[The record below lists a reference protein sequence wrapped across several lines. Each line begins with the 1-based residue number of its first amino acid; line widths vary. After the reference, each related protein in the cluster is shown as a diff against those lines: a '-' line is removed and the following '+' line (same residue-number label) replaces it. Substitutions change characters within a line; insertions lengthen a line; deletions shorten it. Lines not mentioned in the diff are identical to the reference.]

1 VGLEDRLRRL
11 EEKVG
16 KREWVVPIATRMAL
30 REFALA
36 GGEDVGPLTEE
47 EVHYLWHE
55 DVADAEGRGA
65 LGSYRNAP
73 GWQDSAAQAVLDEWQ
88 REAQHRLNLTEELG
102 EEWRDVYNKDLVGE
116 AQEEGPSIFDL
127 LENEQDE
134 RKTND

>member
-1 VGLEDRLRRL
+1 MGLADRLRRL
-11 EEKVG
+11 EDKVD

-36 GGEDVGPLTEE
+36 GGEDVEPLTEE
-47 EVHYLWHE
+47 EVHYLWQE

-88 REAQHRLNLTEELG
+88 REAQHRLNLAEELG
-102 EEWRDVYNKDLVGE
+102 AEWRNVYNEDLGSLDE
-116 AQEEGPSIFDL
+116 A
-127 LENEQDE
+127 
-134 RKTND
+134 